1 MLTLPLTLT
10 LPLSS
15 KDKVLDLTEFV
26 ALLVRISFYRA
37 NPAFGLL
44 AKASSP

>member
-1 MLTLPLTLT
+1 
-10 LPLSS
+10 
-15 KDKVLDLTEFV
+15 VLDLIEFV

-44 AKASSP
+44 AKASSHSP